1 MSARFVDIRNALF
14 LYEKQGRLPKIEG
27 LSVEQKTFL
36 GHITEAVPP
45 SLYSALSDEI
55 DDFIKDEYR
64 LKSNE
69 NSADKKVK
77 LRRRD
82 ELIKSFAQRGELRPV
97 MQVTVN
103 DEIAGY
109 VVADL
114 SALAEISV

>member
-1 MSARFVDIRNALF
+1 MSARFAEIQNALYV
-14 LYEKQGRLPKIEG
+14 YEKQGRLPTIEG
-27 LSVEQKTFL
+27 LSVEQRTFL

-45 SLYSALSDEI
+45 SLYAALSDEI
-55 DDFIKDEYR
+55 DDFIKGEHQ

-69 NSADKKVK
+69 NSADKKVI

-97 MQVTVN
+97 MRVTVN

-114 SALAEISV
+114 SELAKISV